1 MIHYI
6 NIILI
11 VIILMIYF
19 NVINLKEGYIN
30 RLNIGDGEV
39 PYVPHD
45 AVCMILYS
53 MGVKIDRMQ
62 YLKNKCQGPTNNK
75 NKDESNICRA

>member
-6 NIILI
+6 NVILI
-11 VIILMIYF
+11 IFLLLLVF
-19 NVINLKEGYIN
+19 KTSTKEGLHVN
-30 RLNIGDGEV
+30 ELDIGSGEI

-53 MGVKIDRMQ
+53 MGVKIDRME

-75 NKDESNICRA
+75 NKDDSNICRA

>member
-1 MIHYI
+1 
-6 NIILI
+6 
-11 VIILMIYF
+11 MIYF
-19 NVINLKEGYIN
+19 NIININEGYIN
-30 RLNIGDGEV
+30 RLDIGDGEV

-45 AVCMILYS
+45 SVCMILYS